1 VTGRSLHAAIDL
13 KPWRSRRYLTSFLKA
28 PLGWVLVAL
37 LLGAVYAEANVREQN
52 RMACGAVFMM
62 LDRQQFQGIISN
74 ASRAQTRVIDACEGL
89 ETTDTFQRRA
99 ATDGAN
105 AFID

>member
-1 VTGRSLHAAIDL
+1 MTERSLHAAIDL
-13 KPWRSRRYLTSFLKA
+13 KSWWSRRYLSSFLKA

-62 LDRQQFQGIISN
+62 LDRQQFQEIIAN

-89 ETTDTFQRRA
+89 ESPDTYQRRA